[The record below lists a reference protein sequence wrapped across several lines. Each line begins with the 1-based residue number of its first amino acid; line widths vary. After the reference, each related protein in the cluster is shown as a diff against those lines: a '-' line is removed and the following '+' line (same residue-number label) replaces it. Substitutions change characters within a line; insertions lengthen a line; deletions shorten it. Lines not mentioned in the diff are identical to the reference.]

1 MGLNYH
7 TMTDKRL
14 ECLLVVDQLLII
26 EQIVLLFILF
36 NDFDQL

>member
-1 MGLNYH
+1 
-7 TMTDKRL
+7 MTDKRL